1 MKRFWFL
8 LTVAFVGGL
17 FAAAEGGA
25 ALYRCPMH
33 PAVTSAKPAKCTIC
47 GMALVQGASATAGA
61 PPGIVALSPSV
72 ITTIGVET
80 TAIARQP
87 LTRSLRVV
95 GRIEDDDTSHRILS
109 ARVPGRVEK
118 LHLNYVGASVE
129 ASAPLATIYSPEML
143 TAQRVYVERLKAG
156 EGAFPAAAR
165 SEAREKLFELGLP
178 ETEIA
183 ALETNLKPSATIV
196 LRAPAAGTVV
206 AKSVYEGQYVQ
217 ASDRLFEIADFSK
230 MWFVFEAYAQD
241 IPWLKAGQ
249 TVEITTQAVPGET
262 IVAPIEF
269 IDPNFDELRQSARV
283 RAVLPNPHYN
293 VGGQPHSLPHRV
305 LAEGRVLVA
314 SPEVLA
320 APRAAVLDTGRGPVA
335 YVQQEAGH
343 FQQRP
348 VQLGRRGDTLV
359 EIVSGLADGDR
370 VVTRGALLIDAQA
383 QLTHEATAAAHIHPA
398 PVKVTPLDP
407 AMREHLNRVIP
418 VAIEAA
424 AALAAD
430 DFARYQAGFAKLAS
444 AASPL
449 PALPKL
455 APGTDLKSARLA
467 FEPWSTQLAD
477 LARPHRIEL
486 GVKVFQCPMTPFP
499 GQGRWLQRD
508 APLRNPFFGSTMLEC
523 GDELR

>member
-1 MKRFWFL
+1 MKRLWFL
-8 LTVAFVGGL
+8 LIVALAGGL
-17 FAAAEGGA
+17 FAAADGGA

-33 PAVTSAKPAKCTIC
+33 PAVTAPKAAKCTIC
-47 GMALVQGASATAGA
+47 GMDLVAGLSATAGA
-61 PPGIVALSPSV
+61 PPGVVALSPSV

-80 TAIARQP
+80 TAVAKQP

-129 ASAPLATIYSPEML
+129 AGAPLATIYSPEML

-165 SEAREKLFELGLP
+165 AEAREKLFELGLP
-178 ETEIA
+178 ENEIA
-183 ALETNLKPSATIV
+183 ALETGLKPSATIV

-230 MWFVFEAYAQD
+230 MWFVFDAYAQD
-241 IPWLKAGQ
+241 IPWLKPGQ

-262 IVAPIEF
+262 ISAPIEF
-269 IDPNFDELRQSARV
+269 IDPNFDEARQSARV
-283 RAVLPNPHYN
+283 RAVLPNPHYS
-293 VGGQPHSLPHRV
+293 VAGQPHSLPHRV

-343 FQQRP
+343 FQSRP

-359 EIVSGLADGDR
+359 EIVGGLAEGDK

-383 QLTHEATAAAHIHPA
+383 QLTNEASGAAHAHSA
-398 PVKVTPLDP
+398 PLDP
-407 AMREHLNRVIP
+407 ALREHLNRAIP

-430 DFARYQAGFAKLAS
+430 DFARYQAGFAQLS
-444 AASPL
+444 AAATGL

-455 APGTDLKSARLA
+455 DPGADLKSARLA
-467 FEPWSTQLAD
+467 FEPWVTQLAD
-477 LARPHRIEL
+477 LARPHRVEL

-499 GQGRWLQRD
+499 GKGRWLQRD